1 MDSADWKDITI
12 EFRGKQVKG
21 RYDVVGKEITVISW
35 NGIKKA
41 QLVGT
46 FSAEKVAH
54 MLLREL
60 ASEADRRS
68 RTVQHVEFADQISE
82 DDCVVAGHLSPFM
95 LGLCSDVA
103 RLSNEM
109 RSITKTRPPAEI
121 NQLFIAS

>member
-1 MDSADWKDITI
+1 VPRSRTLTKKRDRHPILRRSLI

-60 ASEADRRS
+60 ASEAD
-68 RTVQHVEFADQISE
+68 
-82 DDCVVAGHLSPFM
+82 
-95 LGLCSDVA
+95 
-103 RLSNEM
+103 
-109 RSITKTRPPAEI
+109 
-121 NQLFIAS
+121 

>member
-60 ASEADRRS
+60 ASEAD
-68 RTVQHVEFADQISE
+68 
-82 DDCVVAGHLSPFM
+82 
-95 LGLCSDVA
+95 
-103 RLSNEM
+103 
-109 RSITKTRPPAEI
+109 
-121 NQLFIAS
+121 